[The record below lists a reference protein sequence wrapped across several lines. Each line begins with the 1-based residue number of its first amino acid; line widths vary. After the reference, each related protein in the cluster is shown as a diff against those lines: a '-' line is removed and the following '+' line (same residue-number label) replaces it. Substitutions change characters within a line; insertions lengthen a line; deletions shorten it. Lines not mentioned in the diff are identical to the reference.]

1 MKLYVDDAD
10 ILSIL
15 QGKESL
21 VLKSF
26 EDIKSLL
33 GSSEKRGRLGVIE
46 AQDEHTLQAIVE
58 AVRDNLVIPTLI
70 GRGDEIRKLW
80 ASITDLPVPRVVDTP
95 DMDESLLAAMTAVN
109 LGQLDCIM
117 KGKLETAT
125 LMKAALSRE
134 TGIRGSGSLSLV
146 ALMES
151 PNYHKVFAITDVGL
165 MTYPTLSQKEFLIN
179 NAVSVFKK
187 LGIERPK
194 VGVIA
199 AVESMNPKMPESV
212 DAQTLKEMNQRGEI
226 KDCIVEGPIS
236 YDLCMDAEAARIKGY
251 DSPVAGD
258 VDIIVVPDIVVGN
271 VLAKS
276 ITTTGGGRTCGTVC
290 GAKVPI
296 ILTSRSAKADDKY
309 MSIVL
314 ASVLGI

>member
-1 MKLYVDDAD
+1 M
-10 ILSIL
+10 
-15 QGKESL
+15 
-21 VLKSF
+21 KSF
-26 EDIKSLL
+26 EDIRSMI

-46 AQDEHTLQAIVE
+46 AQDAHTLEAIAE

-70 GRGDEIRKLW
+70 GRGDEIMKIW
-80 ASITDLPVPRVVDTP
+80 TSITELPVPRIVNTLDTA
-95 DMDESLLAAMTAVN
+95 ESLEAAMMAVN

-125 LMKAALSRE
+125 LMKAALNRD

-151 PNYHKVFAITDVGL
+151 PNYHKVFGITDVGL
-165 MTYPTLSQKEFLIN
+165 MTYPTLSQKEILIN
-179 NAVSVFKK
+179 NAVGVFRK
-187 LGIERPK
+187 LGVECPK

-199 AVESMNPKMPESV
+199 AVENLNPKMPESI
-212 DAQTLKEMNQRGEI
+212 DANELKEMNKRGEI
-226 KDCIVEGPIS
+226 GNCIVEGPIS

-296 ILTSRSAKADDKY
+296 ILTSRSASSDDKY

-314 ASVLGI
+314 AAVLGI

>member
-1 MKLYVDDAD
+1 MQTKYYY
-10 ILSIL
+10 IY
-15 QGKESL
+15 GKGSFA
-21 VLKSF
+21 LKSF
-26 EDIKSLL
+26 ADIRSMID
-33 GSSEKRGRLGVIE
+33 GSEKRGRLGVIE
-46 AQDEHTLQAIVE
+46 AQDAHTLEAIAD

-70 GRGDEIRKLW
+70 GREEEIVRIW
-80 ASITDLPVPRVVDTP
+80 TSITDLPVPRVVNTEDTA
-95 DMDESLLAAMTAVN
+95 ESLAAAMMAVN

-125 LMKAALSRE
+125 LMKAALNRD
-134 TGIRGSGSLSLV
+134 TGIRKNGSLSLV

-151 PNYHKVFAITDVGL
+151 PNYHKVFGITDVGL
-165 MTYPTLSQKEFLIN
+165 MTYPTLSQKEILIN
-179 NAVSVFKK
+179 NAVEVFKK
-187 LGIERPK
+187 LGVECPK

-199 AVESMNPKMPESV
+199 AVENVNPKMPETV
-212 DAQTLKEMNQRGEI
+212 DAHELKEMNMRGEI

-236 YDLCMDAEAARIKGY
+236 YDLCMNAEAARIKGY
-251 DSPVAGD
+251 ESPVTGD
-258 VDIIVVPDIVVGN
+258 VDIIIVPDIVVGN

-296 ILTSRSAKADDKY
+296 ILTSRSASADDKY

-314 ASVLGI
+314 AALLGV